1 MCLKGLL
8 VVASLPYR
16 NKEQQKKAM
25 RKIMRNVRAE
35 QKALKASL
43 RRDRQAMEQ
52 LRKIPLAHQL
62 IFGKKASRRTQNKPK
77 QKKPK
82 QPRRKKS

>member
-1 MCLKGLL
+1 MPYKRMSG
-8 VVASLPYR
+8 VHSLPY
-16 NKEQQKKAM
+16 KDQEQQKKAM
-25 RKIMRNVRAE
+25 REIMRNVRAE

-77 QKKPK
+77 QKRPK